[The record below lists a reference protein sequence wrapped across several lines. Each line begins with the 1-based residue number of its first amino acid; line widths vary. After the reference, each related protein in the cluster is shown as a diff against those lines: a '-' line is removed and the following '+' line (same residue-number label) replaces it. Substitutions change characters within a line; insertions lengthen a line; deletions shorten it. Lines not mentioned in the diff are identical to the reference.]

1 MNTDIAVIGAG
12 AFGTA
17 LASVVARRGD
27 PVFLLGRDA
36 GTMEE
41 IQKSRLHA
49 QKLPESKLPEPLQAT
64 VDRNCLAGVRTV
76 LLAVPAQHLR
86 EAVRTYREA
95 IAPKADL
102 VVCAKGIEQATG
114 LFLADVVHAELGNRT
129 VALLSGPG
137 FAADIVRGLPTA
149 MTLASEDDD
158 AAERIAARLSGNAFR
173 LYASTDVTGV
183 EIGGSLKNVLAIACG
198 IVEGRGLGESARAAL
213 IARGLAELG
222 RFSAAFGGRPETVA
236 GLSGLGDLVLTATS
250 HQSRNLR
257 FGLALGQG
265 TAASELMAPGAPLSE
280 GAFTATIAA
289 QLSRE
294 KDMDVPITMAVAR
307 ILEGA
312 ISVEEAIDDLMNRPL
327 TRE

>member
-1 MNTDIAVIGAG
+1 MSTDIAVIGAG

-36 GTMEE
+36 DTMAE
-41 IQKSRLHA
+41 IQESRLHA

-64 VDRNCLAGVRTV
+64 VDRNCLAGARTV

-86 EAVRTYREA
+86 EAIRTYREA
-95 IAPKADL
+95 IAPEADL

-114 LFLADVVHAELGNRT
+114 LFLADVVHAELGDRT

-149 MTLASEDDD
+149 MTLASEDVD

-198 IVEGRGLGESARAAL
+198 IVEGRGFGRISPCRADCPGSGGAGPFQ
-213 IARGLAELG
+213 RGFWRSPGDG
-222 RFSAAFGGRPETVA
+222 R
-236 GLSGLGDLVLTATS
+236 
-250 HQSRNLR
+250 
-257 FGLALGQG
+257 
-265 TAASELMAPGAPLSE
+265 
-280 GAFTATIAA
+280 
-289 QLSRE
+289 
-294 KDMDVPITMAVAR
+294 
-307 ILEGA
+307 
-312 ISVEEAIDDLMNRPL
+312 RPL
-327 TRE
+327 RPRRPCFDGDQPPVTQSAIRAGARSGHCGKRTDGAGCAVVGRRLYRYDRRATQPRKRHGCADHDGCRADP